1 MYSEH
6 VRTRLQDVVEYSDRA
21 ASYLGEMSLA
31 EFRADHRTLH
41 AVERCVA
48 CITEAV
54 IQIGEDEAGRI
65 WPHVPFRLVR
75 GMGNRLRHEYKG
87 IDARAVYETVHG
99 ELPAL
104 RADAAQALG
113 N

>member
-1 MYSEH
+1 MS
-6 VRTRLQDVVEYSDRA
+6 VKL
-21 ASYLGEMSLA
+21 SLA

-54 IQIGEDEAGRI
+54 IQIGEEAAGRAL
-65 WPHVPFRLVR
+65 PDVPFRLVR
-75 GMGNRLRHEYKG
+75 GMRNRLRHEYKG

-104 RADAAQALG
+104 RAAAAQALES
-113 N
+113 